1 MRSSAETLTPRIG
14 ADFGISRE
22 TLYNRL
28 DAYGCVALATIDV
41 LPMEQVRWARRV
53 RGDLVFS
60 AAGDGMLQPDPIEER
75 RQGLNMEPAAS
86 MLKKRIL
93 VVDDHALV
101 RAGFRELIDA
111 TDDLEVGGEAGT
123 AASALK
129 LATTEDFDVV
139 MLDISLPDAS
149 VVEAVT
155 MLRRR
160 RPDVPILI
168 VSMHAEEQYAGNLLR
183 AGASGFFSK
192 AGEARDL
199 LEALR
204 TILAGRKYISPSL
217 AEALALEA
225 AGHMPEPPHRK
236 LSNREFQ
243 IFVQLACGKTA
254 TEIAEEIHLSVK
266 TISTYRTRILQK
278 MECTRNAD
286 LIAYALK
293 HNLMG

>member
-1 MRSSAETLTPRIG
+1 MPG
-14 ADFGISRE
+14 FG
-22 TLYNRL
+22 
-28 DAYGCVALATIDV
+28 
-41 LPMEQVRWARRV
+41 
-53 RGDLVFS
+53 
-60 AAGDGMLQPDPIEER
+60 
-75 RQGLNMEPAAS
+75 
-86 MLKKRIL
+86 
-93 VVDDHALV
+93 
-101 RAGFRELIDA
+101 ELIDA

-129 LATTEDFDVV
+129 LAITEDFDVV

-149 VVEAVT
+149 VVEDGHHAPPPASRMCRSSSSACT
-155 MLRRR
+155 RRS
-160 RPDVPILI
+160 
-168 VSMHAEEQYAGNLLR
+168 SMPVNLLR

-192 AGEARDL
+192 AGEAKDL

-225 AGHMPEPPHRK
+225 SGNAPEPPHRQ

-243 IFVQLACGKTA
+243 IFVQLACGKTV
-254 TEIAEEIHLSVK
+254 TQIAEEVHLSVK

-286 LIAYALK
+286 LTAYALK